1 MLSTTLVVY
10 LDDLLLLGTRY
21 ATAEEQGQDDTND
34 LYRENHNYNNSNY
47 IKGLYEVCVCVCV
60 LTSRKPTMI
69 PMTPAPMARA
79 RSALVFTLA
88 QPWGR
93 DTHDTQQA

>member
-34 LYRENHNYNNSNY
+34 LYRENHNYNNSDY

-60 LTSRKPTMI
+60 CAYLKETNDDTNDTSSNGQSKKCIGIHTY
-69 PMTPAPMARA
+69 T
-79 RSALVFTLA
+79 ALGEGHT
-88 QPWGR
+88 
-93 DTHDTQQA
+93 